1 MTLVDRVLPKGILQ
15 KYQKKELK
23 GNYNFT
29 EGEYHLANYL
39 DKYAQTGKE
48 YTDVLT
54 KIILQ
59 NSLVDFDDAKLLPTS
74 EKLKKI
80 I

>member
-29 EGEYHLANYL
+29 EGEYYLANFL
-39 DKYAQTGKE
+39 DKKLPGTE
-48 YTDVLT
+48 Y
-54 KIILQ
+54 
-59 NSLVDFDDAKLLPTS
+59 
-74 EKLKKI
+74 
-80 I
+80 